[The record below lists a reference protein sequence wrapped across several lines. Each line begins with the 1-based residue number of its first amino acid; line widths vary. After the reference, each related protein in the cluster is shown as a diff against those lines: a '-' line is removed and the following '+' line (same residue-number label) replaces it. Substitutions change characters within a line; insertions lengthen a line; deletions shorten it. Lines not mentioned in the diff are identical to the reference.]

1 MAAYYLSGYSGAK
14 HKQRLRIR
22 RTISIVFIVLVLVAC
37 VIGYKMIY
45 MNNVWLGD
53 QASEDVFIPTN
64 ANFDKVKNLLYQKG
78 LIINRKSFEWVAQKK
93 AYPSHIRP
101 GKYLVKRGMSNN
113 TLINMLRS
121 GKQEPVKLVFNNIRT
136 KMDFAQ
142 RISEQIEA
150 DSSSIIKLLNDKS
163 YVKKFGLNTENILVT
178 FIPNTYETWWNITA
192 DELITRMNKEYDKF
206 WTEERKEKA
215 KKIGLTVPQVSILAS
230 IVEKET
236 NKDSEKPRIAGV
248 YLNRLKYGM
257 LLEADPTLVWA
268 LGDFSI
274 KRVLNEYKKLD
285 SPYNTYKYFGLP
297 PGPICLPSIASIDA
311 VLNFEKHYYL
321 YFCAKDDLSGFH
333 NFAYNYEQHSM
344 NARKYQ
350 QALDRMNIKR

>member
-1 MAAYYLSGYSGAK
+1 MAAYYLSGYSGEK
-14 HKQRLRIR
+14 RKRRLRIR
-22 RTISIVFIVLVLVAC
+22 RTLLMIFIALVIIVFIA
-37 VIGYKMIY
+37 GYKMIY

-53 QASEDVFIPTN
+53 QVSEAVYIPSN
-64 ANFDKVKNLLYQKG
+64 ANFEKVKTILYQKG

-93 AYPSHIRP
+93 AYPTHIHP
-101 GKYLVKRGMSNN
+101 GKYLVKKGMSNN

-136 KMDFAQ
+136 KMDLAQ

-150 DSSSIIKLLNDKS
+150 DSSSIIKLLNDKA
-163 YVKKFGLNTENILVT
+163 YTKKFGLTPDNILVV
-178 FIPNTYETWWNITA
+178 FVPNTYETWWTLTA
-192 DELITRMNKEYDKF
+192 DEFISRMDNEYKKF
-206 WTEERKEKA
+206 WTDERRQKA
-215 KKIGLTVPQVSILAS
+215 NKTGLTIQQVSILAS

-248 YLNRLKYGM
+248 YMNRLKYGM
-257 LLEADPTLVWA
+257 LLEADPTLVYA

-285 SPYNTYKYFGLP
+285 SPYNTYKYTGLP

-321 YFCAKDDLSGFH
+321 YFCAKEDLSGFH
-333 NFAYNYEQHSM
+333 NFAYNYEQHSI
-344 NARKYQ
+344 NAKKYQ
-350 QALDRMNIKR
+350 AALDRMNIKR